1 MDRKLAAILAADVV
15 GYSTLMER
23 DEAGTFERLRAG
35 RKDLFEPEIA
45 RHHGQIFKL
54 VGDGMLAEFGSVVDA
69 VECAVSLQRGLAER
83 NAAVPEDQRIRVRI
97 GINLGEVIVEGEDRY
112 GEGVNVA
119 ARLQQLADPGG
130 ICVSAKVAREVERK
144 LAFGFEPM
152 GEQKVKNIAEPVQ
165 AFRVILE
172 GQAPRQPARSSPPR
186 WVWAGA
192 AVLALILVL
201 AGTTWRFWPSAT
213 VSDMPRIAV
222 LPFDDMS
229 AGADQGY
236 LSDAVAEGI
245 ITELSR
251 SKTYAVIARN
261 SSFRYRDKPT
271 DARQIGDELGVDYL
285 LEGSQQK
292 VGDRL
297 KVTAQ
302 LLNAHDGSHLW
313 ANTYNREIGDLFV
326 VQEEIIR
333 TLADRVGQR
342 IQRPL
347 PKSDAAQV
355 SALHYHLMGIAEI
368 RKDFSAAG
376 NALLRQFSLK
386 AIKSDPNAQFGY
398 IGLAWSYRNDAIFGW
413 HEQEHDRDEALKRG
427 AEYADKAILLAP
439 DDAEAHHVRARIHTE
454 AGEIE
459 QALARFDQAMA
470 LNPSDP
476 NILVGSTD
484 PLLYIGRTD
493 EAIDRIEQAKGID
506 PFHPDYFHWQMGWAL
521 WEKNDCGAALAAM
534 RKMSRIPSG
543 AHRMLAGIHACLGNE
558 REAREALA
566 VFLKDSPGQSISK
579 ERREWEKIWTAPGS
593 LERWIEHMRFAG
605 LPE

>member
-54 VGDGMLAEFGSVVDA
+54 MGDGMLAEFGSVVDA

-130 ICVSAKVAREVERK
+130 ICVSAKVAREVEKK
-144 LAFGFEPM
+144 LAFGFEPL

-579 ERREWEKIWTAPGS
+579 ERREWEKIWTALGS

>member
-54 VGDGMLAEFGSVVDA
+54 MGDGMLAEFGSVVDA

-172 GQAPRQPARSSPPR
+172 EQAPRQPARSSPPR